1 MATTRKES
9 STAAE
14 KPAAKKPAT
23 KKTAPKAKK
32 STGKDDNYTD
42 TALRDRL
49 KEQIKAGDKGGK
61 PGQWSARKSQLLAH
75 EYEKEGGGYKK
86 DKKTDAQ
93 KNLSEWTD
101 EDWKTSDGK
110 PADREGGTT
119 RYLPKEAWD
128 KLSDDE
134 KKATNAKK
142 VAGSKAGKQH
152 VANTEKAKKAKK
164 A

>member
-9 STAAE
+9 STATE
-14 KPAAKKPAT
+14 KPAKKKA
-23 KKTAPKAKK
+23 APKAKK
-32 STGKDDNYTD
+32 SPDKADNYTD

-49 KEQIKAGDKGGK
+49 KEEIKAGEKGGK
-61 PGQWSARKSQLLAH
+61 AGQWSARKAQLLAH
-75 EYEKEGGGYKK
+75 EYEKEGGGYK
-86 DKKTDAQ
+86 DNKKTDAQ

-134 KKATNAKK
+134 KKATNVKK

-152 VANTEKAKKAKK
+152 VPNTEKARKAKK